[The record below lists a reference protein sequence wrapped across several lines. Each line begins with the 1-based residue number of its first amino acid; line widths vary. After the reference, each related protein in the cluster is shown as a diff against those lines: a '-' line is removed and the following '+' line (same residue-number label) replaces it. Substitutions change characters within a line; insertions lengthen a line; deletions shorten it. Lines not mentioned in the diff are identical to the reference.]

1 VAKYVLDASAVLAL
15 VHGEPGH
22 QEVVRLLGD
31 AAISSVN
38 LSEVAAKLIEKG
50 LAIKSIRPDLLALG
64 LEVVPF
70 DEALA
75 FRTAELRPA
84 TRRSGLS
91 LGDRVCLATAEMT
104 SAVAVTA
111 DRSWST
117 LKVPVKVQ
125 VLR

>member
-22 QEVVRLLGD
+22 QEVVRLLED

-50 LAIKSIRPDLLALG
+50 LTIESIRPDLLALG
-64 LEVVPF
+64 LEVVSF

-84 TRRSGLS
+84 ARRSGLS
-91 LGDRVCLATAEMT
+91 LGDCVCLATAEMT
-104 SAVAVTA
+104 RAVAVTA

-117 LKVPVKVQ
+117 LKVPVKVR

>member
-50 LAIKSIRPDLLALG
+50 LAIESIRPDLLALG

>member
-50 LAIKSIRPDLLALG
+50 LAIESIRPDLLALG

-91 LGDRVCLATAEMT
+91 LGDRVCLATAEMI